1 LQFSGVIYFLFIYEI
16 IFCILIQLFQANQ
29 KLTDQSFEVK
39 LPENIVHKS
48 ARAYLSLT
56 GDALGSILSNLDNLV
71 QQPTGCGEQNM
82 VKFAPIVSVTDY
94 LKGTKQLKPEM
105 DSLTKNYL
113 QIGYQ
118 RQLTYR
124 HDDGS
129 FSAFGPSSSS
139 SEKGGTW
146 LTAFVLRCFAE
157 TFESKQI
164 EIDEKDILLSFSS
177 LLQRQNKDGSFSQ
190 SGAQLFSKALAGGL
204 KDEKIGLSAYVMI
217 SLIKSLKSLNKI
229 DNERIKLGLEYLKI
243 SLKDIENADVYSL
256 SLVLYCF
263 KLTQFDS
270 EFKILIE
277 NELDKRAVKK
287 SKYSFFLV
295 KI

>member
-1 LQFSGVIYFLFIYEI
+1 
-16 IFCILIQLFQANQ
+16 
-29 KLTDQSFEVK
+29 
-39 LPENIVHKS
+39 
-48 ARAYLSLT
+48 
-56 GDALGSILSNLDNLV
+56 
-71 QQPTGCGEQNM
+71 M

-139 SEKGGTW
+139 EKGGTW

-177 LLQRQNKDGSFSQ
+177 LLLRQNKDGSFSQ

-204 KDEKIGLSAYVMI
+204 NDEKIGLSAYVMI
-217 SLIKSLKSLNKI
+217 SLLKSLKSLKTI
-229 DNERIKLGLEYLKI
+229 DNERIKLGLEYLKS
-243 SLKDIENADVYSL
+243 SLTDIENADVYSL

-263 KLTQFDS
+263 KLAKFDS
-270 EFKILIE
+270 EFKKLIE

-295 KI
+295 KILK